1 MHLQSNKELW
11 KRLRN
16 GDHEALREIYE
27 RNIQSVY
34 NYGCRFTTD
43 EHLVKDCI
51 HEIFIDI
58 FRNRKNL
65 GDTDN
70 IRLYLFK
77 SVKRKIIRVLK
88 YSIKGEP
95 ITREYD
101 FLLSAGSQEEKI
113 IAEET
118 SAIIHLRLNKAIS
131 GLSPRQ
137 KEAIFLRYI
146 EEMSYGDI
154 CRIMEMEY
162 QSARNLVSSA
172 IKKLQHELENNP

>member
-1 MHLQSNKELW
+1 MHLHSDMSLW
-11 KRLRN
+11 TKLRN
-16 GDHEALREIYE
+16 GDIEALREIYE

-43 EHLVKDCI
+43 EYLVKDCI

-58 FRNRKNL
+58 FRNRKDL

-77 SVKRKIIRVLK
+77 SVKRKIIRALK
-88 YSIKGEP
+88 YSRKVEP
-95 ITREYD
+95 FTREYN
-101 FLLSAGSQEEKI
+101 FILLAASHEDKI
-113 IAEET
+113 IMEESRT
-118 SAIIHLRLNKAIS
+118 IIHLKLNKAIS

-137 KEAIFLRYI
+137 KEAIFLRYM
-146 EEMSYGDI
+146 EEMTYSDI
-154 CRIMEMEY
+154 CRLMKMEY

-172 IKKLQHELENNP
+172 IKKLHLELENKS

>member
-1 MHLQSNKELW
+1 MHLQADISLW
-11 KRLRN
+11 TRLRN
-16 GDHEALREIYE
+16 GDLEALREIYE

-77 SVKRKIIRVLK
+77 SVKRKIIWALK
-88 YSIKGEP
+88 YSRKNEP
-95 ITREYD
+95 VTREYN
-101 FLLSAGSQEEKI
+101 FFISAASHEDKI
-113 IAEET
+113 IMEE
-118 SAIIHLRLNKAIS
+118 SSKIIHLRLNNAIS

-137 KEAIFLRYI
+137 KEVIFLRYM
-146 EEMSYGDI
+146 EEMSYSDI
-154 CRIMEMEY
+154 CRLMEMEY

-172 IKKLQHELENNP
+172 IKKLQLELENKS